1 MLVLSGIEL
10 GWAYGCIIQYA
21 ILILIRFSSILDL
34 LRVVHFVSCFILDR
48 NCNDA
53 ASDEEGIVMHETMMA
68 IRGTKQNVNKTTLAP
83 MTREKADRL
92 RGKLH
97 TL

>member
-1 MLVLSGIEL
+1 M
-10 GWAYGCIIQYA
+10 
-21 ILILIRFSSILDL
+21 
-34 LRVVHFVSCFILDR
+34 VHFVSCFILDR

-53 ASDEEGIVMHETMMA
+53 ALDEEGIVMHETMMA

-92 RGKLH
+92 KVKLH